1 MTDGRTETILAAL
14 NTFRAAWNRVQD
26 SHATIEHQYATRGRC
41 TREAIRE
48 MTRATRAFSAA
59 CRAMQGAAGAR

>member
-1 MTDGRTETILAAL
+1 MTDGRTETILAATDAWL
-14 NTFRAAWNRVQD
+14 AAWRRVQA
-26 SHATIEHQYATRGRC
+26 SHAAIDGQYATRGRC
-41 TREAIRE
+41 TRAALLE